1 MLSRD
6 TKLVS
11 RSLGLEPIH
20 FTVLLLKNS
29 AVIEE
34 DLIVMKKISRTL
46 GWRITGTIAFRYRDR
61 GNLGKSAGRVCQ
73 AEETA
78 LRMPRGSKD
87 LVMLR
92 SPCSEPGWQGSSGG
106 PVSVLVSPHQPL

>member
-73 AEETA
+73 AKETA